1 MHGWVILAVA
11 CDVSKPSD
19 ILETENQVQ
28 AANERMISN
37 DELAFQLMQFL
48 VYAKRII
55 SRVL

>member
-55 SRVL
+55 LRVL